1 MEDIWNRIIQDQTTV
16 RYSQSDFFSPYC
28 ESVVGSIKKQ
38 PDGTDRITM
47 NTFYRYDDI
56 FLSLFGKK
64 DIGEDTRDWLL
75 DCMMHLLARLE
86 LRNGADRHEYEL
98 RSVWQEIAGGRYGA
112 RLKLLFDKLTDS
124 KRYLASHLMLRQRQ
138 CGESTELFAR
148 ALTGIT
154 EDGVVYKSDKNPW
167 ELMLYM
173 GRKSNEQTML
183 EIEFAMEAYMPFDY
197 SLRVFWNHPFGIMED
212 DRCMQIGSIE
222 IY

>member
-1 MEDIWNRIIQDQTTV
+1 M
-16 RYSQSDFFSPYC
+16 
-28 ESVVGSIKKQ
+28 G
-38 PDGTDRITM
+38 
-47 NTFYRYDDI
+47 
-56 FLSLFGKK
+56 
-64 DIGEDTRDWLL
+64 
-75 DCMMHLLARLE
+75 
-86 LRNGADRHEYEL
+86 
-98 RSVWQEIAGGRYGA
+98 GGRFGQ
-112 RLKLLFDKLTDS
+112 RLKLLFGKLTDS

-154 EDGVVYKSDKNPW
+154 EDGVVYKSDKNPR